1 MAQDTYDI
9 IIIGGGT
16 AGLVLANRLSE
27 NASLQVLVIESGQD
41 RNSDPSTL
49 TPGAWPLL
57 ANSSTSWPFQTTPQD
72 GTGRKVFKVPQGR
85 ALGGSSA
92 INSFLFVPTSK
103 SHIEAWQGL
112 GSKGWSYDAF
122 DKALRKAFT
131 LHTTSG
137 AKEGDGPLQVKVSE
151 PTTTLQK
158 AWFEAL
164 ESIGFPKSDP
174 FSGHVSG
181 SVITP
186 ESIDPATKQRS
197 YATNAYLDPVRN
209 RENLTILTETTVTKV
224 LLEKRSV
231 SDLLDRDDPFIRA
244 PFESDT
250 VATGVQYTSKDGTSQ
265 TVNARREVIISAG
278 AINSP
283 RILELSGVGGSK
295 LLESLGVEVI
305 IDNPHVGEN
314 LQNHVFTGVSF
325 EVNDDVDTIDA
336 FFRQEP
342 EAVAA
347 AMQEYAT
354 KGTGPMSTSNMI
366 TTAHLPLPDLLGSEW
381 RDILRQVLANLPSND
396 AAEPPSTMAEALAQL
411 VATLGHEDDAQSS
424 STTTEGFA
432 RHQALFM
439 LSTLAKSD
447 QPLGSYVMGPAF
459 VPFDASPDYRAPGKW
474 ISIVAELS
482 LPMSRGSVHITSAAP
497 EHAGSNEGVSIDP
510 RYLSHPRELPFPS
523 PRSSLLDNYHEIP
536 VVVS

>member
-9 IIIGGGT
+9 VIIGGGT

-27 NASLQVLVIESGQD
+27 NASLQVLVIENGQD
-41 RNSDPSTL
+41 RTSDPSTL

-57 ANSSTSWPFQTTPQD
+57 ANPSTSWAFQTTPQD

-103 SHIEAWQGL
+103 EHIEAWQGL
-112 GSKGWSYDAF
+112 GNKGWSYDAF

-151 PTTTLQK
+151 PTTTIQK
-158 AWFEAL
+158 AWFDAL
-164 ESIGFPKSDP
+164 ESKDMPIIDP
-174 FSGHVSG
+174 FAGHVSG

-197 YATNAYLDPVRN
+197 YATNAYLDPVRS

-224 LLEKRSV
+224 LLERRPLI
-231 SDLLDRDDPFIRA
+231 DLGKDDPFPRD
-244 PFESDT
+244 DT
-250 VATGVQYTSKDGTSQ
+250 CAKGDPVATGVQYTSKDGTSR

-283 RILELSGVGGSK
+283 RILELSGIGGSK

-305 IDNPHVGEN
+305 VDNPHVGEN
-314 LQNHVFTGVSF
+314 LQNHVFTGVSL
-325 EVNDDVDTIDA
+325 EVNDDVDTLDA

-342 EAVAA
+342 DAVAA

-381 RDILRQVLANLPSND
+381 REILRQQVLANLPSNHV
-396 AAEPPSTMAEALAQL
+396 AEPPSTITEALASL
-411 VATLGHEDDAQSS
+411 VTALCLGDEDGCAQPS
-424 STTTEGFA
+424 STATEGFA

-439 LSTLAKSD
+439 LSMLEKWEH
-447 QPLGSYVMGPAF
+447 PLGSYVMGPAF

-482 LPMSRGSVHITSAAP
+482 HPMSRGSVHITSAAP
-497 EHAGSNEGVSIDP
+497 EYAGSNEGVSIDP
-510 RYLSHPRELPFPS
+510 RYLSHPCESRFPS
-523 PRSSLLDNYHEIP
+523 LESLSFRRL
-536 VVVS
+536 S

>member
-9 IIIGGGT
+9 VIIGGGT

-27 NASLQVLVIESGQD
+27 NLSLQVLVIESGQD
-41 RNSDPSTL
+41 RTSDPSTL

-57 ANSSTSWPFQTTPQD
+57 ANPSTSWPFQTTSQD
-72 GTGRKVFKVPQGR
+72 ETGRKVLKVPQGR

-103 SHIEAWQGL
+103 AHIEAWEGL
-112 GSKGWSYDAF
+112 GNKGWSYNAF
-122 DKALRKAFT
+122 GKALRKAFT

-137 AKEGDGPLQVKVSE
+137 AKEGDGPLQVQVSE
-151 PTTTLQK
+151 PTTLLQK
-158 AWFEAL
+158 AWFEGL
-164 ESIGFPKSDP
+164 ESIGFPRSDP
-174 FSGHVSG
+174 FAGHGCG

-197 YATNAYLDPVRN
+197 YATNAYLDPVRS
-209 RENLTILTETTVTKV
+209 RTNLTILTETKITKV
-224 LLEKRSV
+224 LLEKPS
-231 SDLLDRDDPFIRA
+231 SGKDA
-244 PFESDT
+244 
-250 VATGVQYTSKDGTSQ
+250 VAKGVQYTSKDGTSQ

-283 RILELSGVGGSK
+283 RILELSGIGRAK
-295 LLESLGVEVI
+295 LLESLGVEVVV
-305 IDNPHVGEN
+305 DNPHVGEN
-314 LQNHVFTGVSF
+314 LQNHVFTGVAF

-342 EAVAA
+342 DAVAA

-366 TTAHLPLPDLLGSEW
+366 TSAHLPLPELHTDEGREVRQQLL
-381 RDILRQVLANLPSND
+381 DTLTPKDN
-396 AAEPPSTMAEALAQL
+396 AEP
-411 VATLGHEDDAQSS
+411 S

-432 RHQALFM
+432 QHHARFV
-439 LSTLAKSD
+439 LSVLTDPK
-447 QPLGSYVMGPAF
+447 QPLGTYVMGPAF

-482 LPMSRGSVHITSAAP
+482 HPMSCGSVHITSAAP
-497 EHAGSNEGVSIDP
+497 EYAGSNEGVSIDP
-510 RYLSHPRELPFPS
+510 RYLSHPCELRFPFPN
-523 PRSSLLDNYHEIP
+523 SSL
-536 VVVS
+536 